1 MFNPCFVLNVKNNF
15 GKLFFKIVKKKF
27 RKLILYQRSSTK
39 TQLKLVTVVL
49 EIKSLKYQVIANK
62 CCIQNLKQKNAIV
75 KTKMRVH

>member
-1 MFNPCFVLNVKNNF
+1 MNKSNITEKQRRKEKENRMFNPSFVLNVKNNF

-49 EIKSLKYQVIANK
+49 EIKSL
-62 CCIQNLKQKNAIV
+62 
-75 KTKMRVH
+75 